1 MIKISTI
8 TRSRCFRVVALTFV
22 LAAVCPAIVAP
33 ASRGE
38 EEEAQIE
45 RRLAVESDVVVT
57 LCLAA
62 GDVVVRGWDRREV
75 RARSD
80 DAEQLELKAAG
91 QSATGAPPPVKQVAV
106 FASKVERSVLPSDG
120 CGGMSNVELD
130 VPRGAT
136 IVVKTGSGDLEVS
149 DVAEARLGSNVGD
162 IEVRGITR
170 AVEAT
175 SMASGSVFVEDS
187 TVRVRLRSVGG
198 DVEVVNAR
206 GAANGDNLIANSTS
220 GSIRLDQVSYSR
232 IEVSTIGGD
241 VRMAGA
247 LVRGGSYSFKT
258 YSGDVTL
265 ELPPDAS
272 FKISA
277 RVVADGDILTD
288 FPVKVS
294 GTAPLPP
301 NEESTGRLVGNVGS
315 GKVEADAASLNL
327 SSFHGTLRL
336 RKREPTAGRWQ

>member
-1 MIKISTI
+1 
-8 TRSRCFRVVALTFV
+8 
-22 LAAVCPAIVAP
+22 
-33 ASRGE
+33 
-38 EEEAQIE
+38 
-45 RRLAVESDVVVT
+45 
-57 LCLAA
+57 
-62 GDVVVRGWDRREV
+62 
-75 RARSD
+75 
-80 DAEQLELKAAG
+80 
-91 QSATGAPPPVKQVAV
+91 
-106 FASKVERSVLPSDG
+106 

-130 VPRGAT
+130 VPRGAMV
-136 IVVKTGSGDLEVS
+136 VVKTGSGDLEVS

-175 SMASGSVFVEDS
+175 SLASGSVFVEDS
-187 TVRVRLRSVGG
+187 TGRVRLRSVGG
-198 DVEVVNAR
+198 DVEVVNVRA
-206 GAANGDNLIANSTS
+206 AANGDNLIVNSTS
-220 GSIRLDQVSYSR
+220 GSIRLDRVSYSR

-241 VRMAGA
+241 VRMASA

-265 ELPPDAS
+265 ELPADAS

-294 GTAPLPP
+294 GTVPLPP
-301 NEESTGRLVGNVGS
+301 NEESAGRLVGNVGS

-336 RKREPTAGRWQ
+336 RKREPAAGSRQ

>member
-1 MIKISTI
+1 MIKISAI
-8 TRSRCFRVVALTFV
+8 TRLRCFRVVALTSV
-22 LAAVCPAIVAP
+22 LAAVCHAAVAP

-38 EEEAQIE
+38 EKEPQIE
-45 RRLAVESDVVVT
+45 RKLAVEADVVVT

-80 DAEQLELKAAG
+80 DAEQLELKAVN
-91 QSATGAPPPVKQVAV
+91 QPATGAPQPVKQVTV
-106 FASKVERSVLPSDG
+106 FASKAERSVLPSGG
-120 CGGMSNVELD
+120 CSGISNVELD

-136 IVVKTGSGDLEVS
+136 VVVKTGSGDLDVS

-187 TVRVRLRSVGG
+187 TGRVRLRSVGG

-206 GAANGDNLIANSTS
+206 AAASGDQLIASSTS
-220 GSIRLDQVSYSR
+220 GSIRFDRVNYSR

-247 LVRGGSYSFKT
+247 LSRGGSYSFKT

-265 ELPPDAS
+265 ELPADAS

-277 RVVADGDILTD
+277 RVVADGDIFTD

-294 GTAPLPP
+294 GTPAPP
-301 NEESTGRLVGNVGS
+301 NEESTGRLVGNVAT
-315 GKVEADAASLNL
+315 GKVEADDASLNL

-336 RKREPTAGRWQ
+336 RKKE